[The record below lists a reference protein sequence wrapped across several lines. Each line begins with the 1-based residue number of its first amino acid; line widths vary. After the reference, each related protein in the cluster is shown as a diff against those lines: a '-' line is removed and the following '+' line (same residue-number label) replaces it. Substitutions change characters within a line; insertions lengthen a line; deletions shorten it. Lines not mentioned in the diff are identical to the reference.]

1 MPISFIFSGKT
12 KNDIFK
18 MDNDFFLNNIPP
30 ENIGLTYIVLIP
42 KSENANRLNHFHPI
56 SLCNAAYKNTA

>member
-1 MPISFIFSGKT
+1 
-12 KNDIFK
+12 

-30 ENIGLTYIVLIP
+30 ENIGLTYTVLIP